1 MIVSRILAET
11 RFGFLAATPLPAI
24 YIPTTPRKPKRASAH
39 PFARS
44 RPQAVGRLMGGP
56 IQTKASDL
64 TDDYDD
70 DLVRDDGLDD
80 IAGGGGG
87 R

>member
-1 MIVSRILAET
+1 
-11 RFGFLAATPLPAI
+11 
-24 YIPTTPRKPKRASAH
+24 
-39 PFARS
+39 
-44 RPQAVGRLMGGP
+44 MGGP